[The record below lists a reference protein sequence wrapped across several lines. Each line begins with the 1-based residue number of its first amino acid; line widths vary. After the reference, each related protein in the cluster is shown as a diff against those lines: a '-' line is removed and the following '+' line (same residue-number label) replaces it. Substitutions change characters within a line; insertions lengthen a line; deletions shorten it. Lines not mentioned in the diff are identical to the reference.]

1 LALAAITPFA
11 DSLNELPPLASRYVS
26 VEDLPWR
33 STGYSGIDMK
43 ELLEEP
49 ETGLLTALFC

>member
-1 LALAAITPFA
+1 MAAITPFA